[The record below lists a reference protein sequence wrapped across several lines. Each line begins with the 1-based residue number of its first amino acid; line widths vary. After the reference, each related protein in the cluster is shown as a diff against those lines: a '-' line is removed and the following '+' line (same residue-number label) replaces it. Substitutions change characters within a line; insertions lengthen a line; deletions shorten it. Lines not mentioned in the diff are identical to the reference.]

1 MARGSEWL
9 PSSGVGPILGDGRPS
24 PSDIIRIAEEQAE
37 LERLAE
43 KQGTTLQLSKTDIP
57 KAKITGLHMT
67 LTTDIKKVK
76 S

>member
-24 PSDIIRIAEEQAE
+24 PGDIIRIAQEQAE
-37 LERLAE
+37 LERLAQ
-43 KQGTTLQLSKTDIP
+43 KQETILQLSKADIP
-57 KAKITGLHMT
+57 KANIPGVHMT
-67 LTTDIKKVK
+67 LTTEIKKVK

>member
-1 MARGSEWL
+1 MAKGTEWL

-24 PSDIIRIAEEQAE
+24 PDVIIRIAEEQAE
-37 LERLAE
+37 MERLAQ
-43 KQGTTLQLSKTDIP
+43 KQETTLQLSKTDIP
-57 KAKITGLHMT
+57 KADIPGLHMT